1 MAHFVSA
8 DWVEA
13 HLDDPNSLLLDPRG
27 PMRYMQG
34 HLRGAVN
41 LPATRLFDREGKLLS
56 VYELAEFFGSV
67 GLGNDISL
75 TLYDGGDGRNAALV
89 AWTLDYLGYNEVRIM
104 DLFFEEWAA
113 QGRPKFYRPVRPTAN
128 QFLPQVNPQGR
139 ATFEEVAAAVAAA
152 GGGGSSGGG
161 DGGSSGGGIKLLDLR
176 SAAEYAG
183 LPDLDT
189 RPGHIPGAVN
199 LPWTELVDGSGRYL
213 QPPAAMR
220 ERLAAQGIN
229 PPDKVIAYCRSG
241 IRASVGWL
249 ALQQLGM
256 DVRLYDGSYQ
266 EWMHRGM
273 AVESSGD

>member
-1 MAHFVSA
+1 MAAFVSA

-41 LPATRLFDREGKLLS
+41 LPAARLFDREGRLLS

-67 GLGNDISL
+67 GLGHDLSL

-89 AWTLDYLGYNEVRIM
+89 AWTLDYLGYRDVRIM

-113 QGRPKFYRPVRPTAN
+113 QGRAKFYRPVRPTAN
-128 QFLPQVNPQGR
+128 QFRPQVNPQGR
-139 ATFEEVAAAVAAA
+139 ATLEEVAAAVAA
-152 GGGGSSGGG
+152 G
-161 DGGSSGGGIKLLDLR
+161 DSDSGGGIKLLDLR

-183 LPDLDT
+183 LPDLDA

-213 QPPAAMR
+213 KSPAAMR
-220 ERLAAQGIN
+220 ELLAAADIN

-256 DVRLYDGSYQ
+256 EVRLYDGSYL
-266 EWMHRGM
+266 EWMNRGM

>member
-41 LPATRLFDREGKLLS
+41 LPAARLFDREGKLLS

-67 GLGNDISL
+67 GLGQDIAL

-89 AWTLDYLGYNEVRIM
+89 AWTLDYLGYRDVRIM

-139 ATFEEVAAAVAAA
+139 ATLEEVAAAVAA
-152 GGGGSSGGG
+152 G
-161 DGGSSGGGIKLLDLR
+161 DSDSDIGIKLLDLR

-183 LPDLDT
+183 LPDLDA

-199 LPWTELVDGSGRYL
+199 LPWTELVDSSGRYL
-213 QPPAAMR
+213 KPPDALR
-220 ERLAAQGIN
+220 ELLAAQGIN

-256 DVRLYDGSYQ
+256 AVRLYDGSYQ

-273 AVESSGD
+273 TVESSGE

>member
-41 LPATRLFDREGKLLS
+41 LPAARLFDREGKLLS

-67 GLGNDISL
+67 GLGNDLSL

-89 AWTLDYLGYNEVRIM
+89 TWTLDYLGYNEVRIM

-128 QFLPQVNPQGR
+128 QFRPQVNPQGR
-139 ATFEEVAAAVAAA
+139 ATLEEVAAAVAA
-152 GGGGSSGGG
+152 G
-161 DGGSSGGGIKLLDLR
+161 DGSSSGGGIKLLDLR

-199 LPWTELVDGSGRYL
+199 LSWTELVDGNGGYL
-213 QPPAAMR
+213 KPPAALR
-220 ERLAAQGIN
+220 EQLAAQDIN
-229 PPDKVIAYCRSG
+229 PTDRVIAYCRSG

-256 DVRLYDGSYQ
+256 EVRLYDGSYQ
-266 EWMHRGM
+266 EWMNRGM